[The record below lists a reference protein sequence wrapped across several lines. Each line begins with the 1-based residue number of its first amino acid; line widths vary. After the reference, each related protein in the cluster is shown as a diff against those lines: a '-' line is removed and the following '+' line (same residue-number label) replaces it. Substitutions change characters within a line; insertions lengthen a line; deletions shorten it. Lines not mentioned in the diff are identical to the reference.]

1 MTTAKAETPVIPSP
15 VVSFDEQLKHARELV
30 VEGHRLLHVANRD
43 LKAGRSVVRR
53 TQQLLADTESV
64 FSAKR
69 RLQATAGSMTGS
81 IGLAGTPPASIASP
95 ANRQRSSL

>member
-1 MTTAKAETPVIPSP
+1 MTTAKAASAI
-15 VVSFDEQLKHARELV
+15 VSFDEQMKQARELV

-64 FSAKR
+64 FRTKR
-69 RLQATAGSMTGS
+69 RLQAPILQASTGS
-81 IGLAGTPPASIASP
+81 TGLAGTPPASIASP
-95 ANRQRSSL
+95 ASRQRSSL